1 MATGT
6 TRLTDVIIPEVYLSY
21 DAQND
26 PIKSAFFES
35 GVITASPL
43 LNGLAT
49 SGGETFNIP
58 FWKDLDSTV
67 EANLSSSDP
76 AVVATAQKITTAK
89 QIGRKVL
96 LNQWYS
102 NADIAS
108 ELAGSD
114 ANQHVRNR
122 FGTYWTRQWQTKLIA
137 VTNGILADNVAND
150 SGDMVNDV
158 AVEII
163 GSQTALTRF
172 SRENFTTAVFTMGDA
187 ADALTAIA
195 VHSFIYKQMV
205 DGDDIDFIPD
215 SAGRMTIP
223 TYMGLRVIVD
233 DGLTVTAGTTS
244 GFKYTS
250 VIFGAG
256 AIGYGEGTPEVPVEI
271 DRLALAGN
279 GGGIEQIGE
288 RKTWLVHPF
297 GFQTLTTPAAEG
309 GFTNTELATAAVWD
323 RVIDRKSV
331 PMAFLITN

>member
-1 MATGT
+1 MAT
-6 TRLTDVIIPEVYLSY
+6 TRLTDVIIPEVYLTY
-21 DAQND
+21 QAVND
-26 PIKSAFFES
+26 PILSAFFES
-35 GVITASPL
+35 GVIVNNPL
-43 LNGLAT
+43 LNSLAT
-49 SGGETFNIP
+49 GGGETFNIP

-76 AVVATAQKITTAK
+76 AVVATAQKITTGK
-89 QIGRKVL
+89 QIARTAL

-108 ELAGSD
+108 ELAGSS
-114 ANQHVRNR
+114 ANQQVRNR
-122 FGTYWTRQWQTKLIA
+122 FGTYWLRQWQTKLIA
-137 VTNGILADNVAND
+137 ATNGVLADNVAND
-150 SGDMVNDV
+150 AGDMVNDV

-172 SRENFTTAVFTMGDA
+172 SRANFTTAVFTMGDA
-187 ADALTAIA
+187 AQALTAIA

-205 DGDDIDFIPD
+205 DLDDIDFIPD
-215 SAGRMTIP
+215 SNGKLTIP

-256 AIGYGEGTPEVPVEI
+256 AFGYGNGTPEVPAEVKRE
-271 DRLALAGN
+271 ALQGN
-279 GGGIEQIGE
+279 GGGVELIGE
-288 RKTWLVHPF
+288 RKTWVLHPF
-297 GFQTLTTPAAEG
+297 GFQSLTTPAAEG

-323 RVIDRKSV
+323 RVVDRKSV
-331 PMAFLITN
+331 PMAYLITN